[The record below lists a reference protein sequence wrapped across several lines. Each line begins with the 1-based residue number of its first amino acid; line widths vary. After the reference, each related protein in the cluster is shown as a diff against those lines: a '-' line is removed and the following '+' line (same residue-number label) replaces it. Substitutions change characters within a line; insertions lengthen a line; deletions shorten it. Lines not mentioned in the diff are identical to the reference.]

1 MFGFGARAENQ
12 SKGAGKVGG
21 LFGLA
26 MFAAAAAGLAYNESR
41 TVNQAAAIAELSKS
55 AITVGVDAVKPE
67 NEGKAVYFKGAL
79 ETDAGVEDNY
89 FAFGG
94 DDLLVLNRQVEMY
107 QWVKHRRNKK
117 DVWEEEWSDDAESDG
132 GGHSNPA
139 FPISSETFTASDA
152 HVGAFHL
159 AESQVAELDAAS
171 GFALP
176 GELPQNLVELGWA
189 ASGSNQLYLGANPS
203 SPRIGD
209 VRAEFNVLKETNVSA
224 MGRQTAGELVRY
236 IAKNGYDVFFLEPG
250 DIAPKLLTQHGESK
264 NSTLAN
270 ILRAA
275 GGAGMALGLGL
286 AFSGFVGWLTWIPV
300 LGPMIGRFAFLLG
313 SLIGAVLAAI
323 LFVGAWLWTH
333 PLALIATLALI
344 SLAFIGYGMKKRS
357 QPSLA
362 AVGMPPMVSS
372 MPPPP
377 PGFGGPPSPP
387 GFGGPPPPPR

>member
-1 MFGFGARAENQ
+1 MFGFGARAANQ

-55 AITVGVDAVKPE
+55 AITVGVDAVKPG

-94 DDLLVLNRQVEMY
+94 DDLLVLDRKVEMY

-209 VRAEFNVLKETNVSA
+209 VRAEFNVLKETNVYA
-224 MGRQTAGELVRY
+224 ENL
-236 IAKNGYDVFFLEPG
+236 
-250 DIAPKLLTQHGESK
+250 
-264 NSTLAN
+264 
-270 ILRAA
+270 
-275 GGAGMALGLGL
+275 
-286 AFSGFVGWLTWIPV
+286 
-300 LGPMIGRFAFLLG
+300 
-313 SLIGAVLAAI
+313 
-323 LFVGAWLWTH
+323 
-333 PLALIATLALI
+333 
-344 SLAFIGYGMKKRS
+344 
-357 QPSLA
+357 
-362 AVGMPPMVSS
+362 
-372 MPPPP
+372 
-377 PGFGGPPSPP
+377 
-387 GFGGPPPPPR
+387 